1 MRRLRMIPTRG
12 EGVDGHHAAAAAI
25 HHRVDIIHVD
35 NATHLPGR
43 LLLLRVLS
51 PLLLVLLLPRRRRRR
66 RRRVVRSRPA
76 PPPTLASRRR
86 TTARRIPISAA
97 TTALAPIGLLGNL
110 HGQQLQPML
119 ERRLVGVGLETWRR
133 PVQADLELLDHLGQ
147 FVLPLVG
154 GVPIP
159 LVEEADNMLYHFSA
173 LGYVA
178 VGLPLAV
185 GALGDVQLLVLA
197 ATRPLLAVLLLPLPL
212 LLLDGVM

>member
-1 MRRLRMIPTRG
+1 
-12 EGVDGHHAAAAAI
+12 
-25 HHRVDIIHVD
+25 
-35 NATHLPGR
+35 
-43 LLLLRVLS
+43 
-51 PLLLVLLLPRRRRRR
+51 
-66 RRRVVRSRPA
+66 
-76 PPPTLASRRR
+76 
-86 TTARRIPISAA
+86 
-97 TTALAPIGLLGNL
+97 
-110 HGQQLQPML
+110 ML

-147 FVLPLVG
+147 FAPPLVG